1 MKQYLKK
8 HIFELMLYLVLF
20 AGLCLMLYPTVSNW
34 WNARHQT
41 RAVSEYIQSVET
53 VSDEDKTA
61 MLAAARAYNARLAGE
76 DTNFLLEEDQQLEY
90 ESLLDVSGT
99 GVMGRIR
106 IPAINVDLPIYHT
119 VEETVLQVGIGH
131 IPGSS
136 LPVGGPGT
144 HSLLSGHRGLPS
156 SRLFTDLNQMQVG
169 DVFIIN
175 VLNETLT
182 YQVDQIRIVL
192 PEEVDELSITPGKD
206 YVTLITC
213 TPYGINTHRILV
225 RGHRIDNLTDT
236 SLAVVAEARRVPVRY
251 VAVAIAVPLLALTAL
266 GMVLVS
272 ALRKP
277 RKSNQ
282 ELLQSLHQTP
292 AEGEPKPP
300 KPDPGKDDPKT

>member
-8 HIFELMLYLVLF
+8 HIFELVLYLVLF
-20 AGLCLMLYPTVSNW
+20 AGLCLMLYPIVSNW

-41 RAVSEYIQSVET
+41 RAISEYVEMVESVSTEQQ
-53 VSDEDKTA
+53 DA

-90 ESLLDVSGT
+90 NSLLDISGT

-106 IPAINVDLPIYHT
+106 IPSINVDLPIYHT

-169 DVFIIN
+169 DIFIIS
-175 VLNETLT
+175 VLGQTMT
-182 YQVDQIRIVL
+182 YQVNQIRIVL

-225 RGHRIDNLTDT
+225 RGHRIENLSDAT
-236 SLAVVAEARRVPVRY
+236 LAIVSEARRVPAGY
-251 VAVAIAVPLLALTAL
+251 VTAVLAVPLLAITAL
-266 GMVLVS
+266 VMVLFGGRS
-272 ALRKP
+272 GKKGRKNSREMLNALK
-277 RKSNQ
+277 KQ
-282 ELLQSLHQTP
+282 GGGD
-292 AEGEPKPP
+292 AK
-300 KPDPGKDDPKT
+300 

>member
-8 HIFELMLYLVLF
+8 HIFELVLYLVLF

-34 WNARHQT
+34 WNARHQS
-41 RAVSEYIQSVET
+41 RAIAEYTGAVENVSTAEQA
-53 VSDEDKTA
+53 A
-61 MLAAARAYNARLAGE
+61 MLAAAREYNARLASGE
-76 DTNFLLEEDQQLEY
+76 SSFLLEDEQQAEY

-119 VEETVLQVGIGH
+119 VEEAVLQTGIGH

-136 LPVGGPGT
+136 LPVGGPST
-144 HSLLSGHRGLPS
+144 HALVSGHRGLPS

-169 DVFIIN
+169 DVFIIT
-175 VLNETLT
+175 VLGETMT

-192 PEEVDELSITPGKD
+192 PEEVSELSIVPGKD

-225 RGHRIDNLTDT
+225 RGHRIENLTDA
-236 SLAVVAEARRVPVRY
+236 SIAIVSEARRVPVAY
-251 VAVAIAVPLLALTAL
+251 VIAAIALPLLALTAL
-266 GMVLVS
+266 GMVVFGGRKKRSSQREVLD
-272 ALRKP
+272 ALK
-277 RKSNQ
+277 KGSID
-282 ELLQSLHQTP
+282 T
-292 AEGEPKPP
+292 K
-300 KPDPGKDDPKT
+300 

>member
-8 HIFELMLYLVLF
+8 HIFELVLYLVLF
-20 AGLCLMLYPTVSNW
+20 AGLCLMLYPIVSNW
-34 WNARHQT
+34 WNSRHQT
-41 RAVSEYIQSVET
+41 RAISEYVEMVET
-53 VSDEDKTA
+53 VSTEQQDA
-61 MLAAARAYNARLAGE
+61 MLAAAHAYNARLAGQ

-90 ESLLDVSGT
+90 NSLLDISGT

-106 IPAINVDLPIYHT
+106 IPSINVDLPIYHT
-119 VEETVLQVGIGH
+119 VEETVLQVGVGH

-169 DVFIIN
+169 DIFIIS
-175 VLNETLT
+175 VLGQTMT
-182 YQVDQIRIVL
+182 YQVNQIRIVL

-225 RGHRIDNLTDT
+225 RGHRIENLSDAT
-236 SLAVVAEARRVPVRY
+236 LAIVSEARRVPVGY
-251 VAVAIAVPLLALTAL
+251 VTAVLAVPLLAITAL
-266 GMVLVS
+266 VMVLFGGRGGKKGGKNS
-272 ALRKP
+272 REMLNALK
-277 RKSNQ
+277 KQ
-282 ELLQSLHQTP
+282 GGGD
-292 AEGEPKPP
+292 AK
-300 KPDPGKDDPKT
+300 

>member
-8 HIFELMLYLVLF
+8 HIFELVLYLVLF
-20 AGLCLMLYPTVSNW
+20 AGLCLMLYPIVSNW

-41 RAVSEYIQSVET
+41 RAISEYVEMVESVSAEQQ
-53 VSDEDKTA
+53 DA
-61 MLAAARAYNARLAGE
+61 MLAAAHAYNARLAGQ

-90 ESLLDVSGT
+90 NSLLDVSGT

-106 IPAINVDLPIYHT
+106 IPSINVDLPIYHT

-169 DVFIIN
+169 DIFIIS
-175 VLNETLT
+175 VLGQTMT
-182 YQVDQIRIVL
+182 YQVNQIRIVL

-225 RGHRIDNLTDT
+225 RGHRIENLSDAT
-236 SLAVVAEARRVPVRY
+236 LAIVAEARRVPAGY
-251 VAVAIAVPLLALTAL
+251 VTAVLAVPLLAITAL
-266 GMVLVS
+266 VMVLFGGRGGKKGGKNSREMLS
-272 ALRKP
+272 ALK
-277 RKSNQ
+277 KQ
-282 ELLQSLHQTP
+282 GGGD
-292 AEGEPKPP
+292 AK
-300 KPDPGKDDPKT
+300 